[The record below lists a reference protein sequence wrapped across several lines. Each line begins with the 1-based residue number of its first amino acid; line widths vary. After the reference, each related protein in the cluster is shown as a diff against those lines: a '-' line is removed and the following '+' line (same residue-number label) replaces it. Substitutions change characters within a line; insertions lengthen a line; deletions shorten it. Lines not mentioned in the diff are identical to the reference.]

1 MKLPR
6 RNFLHLAA
14 GAAALPAVSR
24 IAWAQT
30 YPSRRITVV
39 VPFSPGAVA
48 DVVARVVADSMQARL
63 GQPVIIENAAGADGS
78 IGTGRVARA
87 TPDGYTV
94 IAGLWNTHVAN
105 SVIYPLQ
112 YDVVKDFEP
121 IGLLAHAPMVLVVNK
136 AVPADNL
143 NEFIAWLKANPDKE
157 SLGTAGAGSPPHL
170 LGLLLQKETG
180 TQFKLVHYRG
190 GTPAMQDIVAGHIDG
205 MFISVTG
212 ALSQVASANVKALG
226 VTAQKRSPAAP
237 EIPTMGEARLHEFYF
252 SIWEGLFAPK
262 GTPRA
267 VIDRLNAAVVNT
279 LGDPIVRQKLEAQG
293 YEIPPPEQQT
303 PEALRAYQKAEIE
316 KWSPIIK
323 AAGIKA
329 E

>member
-14 GAAALPAVSR
+14 GAAALPAASR
-24 IAWAQT
+24 FAWAQT

-48 DVVARVVADSMQARL
+48 DVVARVVADGMQARL

-136 AVPADNL
+136 AIPADNF
-143 NEFIAWLKANPDKE
+143 NEFIAWLKANPDKA
-157 SLGTAGAGSPPHL
+157 SLGTAGAGSSPHL

-237 EIPTMGEARLHEFYF
+237 EIPTMGEAGLHEFYF

-267 VIDRLNAAVVNT
+267 SIDRLNAAVVNT
-279 LGDPIVRQKLEAQG
+279 LGDPSVRQKLEAQG